1 MVEGIII
8 GLSAAVLTILM
19 VGLAYDFVIQ
29 KIAQSDVLQRMNI
42 GLLSFG
48 QLSQVIAI
56 VFLVLGIG
64 IGIIGSTI
72 SMKRYLE
79 V

>member
-1 MVEGIII
+1 M
-8 GLSAAVLTILM
+8 L
-19 VGLAYDFVIQ
+19 GLAYDFIIN
-29 KIAQSDVLQRMNI
+29 KIAKSDVLQRMNI

-56 VFLVLGIG
+56 VFLLLGIG
-64 IGIIGSTI
+64 IGIIGSSI
-72 SMKRYLE
+72 SMKKYLE